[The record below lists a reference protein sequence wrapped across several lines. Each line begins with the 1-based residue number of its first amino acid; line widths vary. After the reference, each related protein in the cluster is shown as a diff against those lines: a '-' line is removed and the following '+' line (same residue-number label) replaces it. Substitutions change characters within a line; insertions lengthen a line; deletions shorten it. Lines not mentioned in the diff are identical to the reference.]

1 MSTVPLYNFTG
12 FFRPVDNLP
21 TLNLIKA
28 GSAIPVK
35 FSLGGYQGMN
45 IFDIDYPKSQVVP
58 CDSTAPV
65 DGVDVTVNTGGSSL
79 SYDAGSDQYNYVW
92 KTDKAWANTCRQL
105 VVRLKDGTY
114 HRANF
119 KFTK

>member
-1 MSTVPLYNFTG
+1 M
-12 FFRPVDNLP
+12 
-21 TLNLIKA
+21 
-28 GSAIPVK
+28 K
-35 FSLGGYQGMN
+35 FSLGGYQGVS
-45 IFDIDYPKSQVVP
+45 IFEIDYPKSQTVP

-65 DGVDVTVNTGGSSL
+65 DGIDQTVSAGSSSL
-79 SYDAGSDQYNYVW
+79 SYDASSNQYVYVW
-92 KTDKAWANTCRQL
+92 KTDKTWANSCRQL